1 MASGKEIKKKIGSVE
16 NTKKITSAME
26 MVAASKMR
34 RTQDRMKEGKPY
46 SQKIRSV
53 IGHLA
58 NSNPEFTHSFM
69 SSREIKKVGYIVVSS
84 DRGLC
89 GGLNVN
95 LFRCLLY
102 TSPSPRDRG

>member
-46 SQKIRSV
+46 S
-53 IGHLA
+53 
-58 NSNPEFTHSFM
+58 
-69 SSREIKKVGYIVVSS
+69 
-84 DRGLC
+84 
-89 GGLNVN
+89 
-95 LFRCLLY
+95 
-102 TSPSPRDRG
+102 

>member
-58 NSNPEFTHSFM
+58 NSNPEFTHSFT
-69 SSREIKKVGYIVVSS
+69 VS
-84 DRGLC
+84 
-89 GGLNVN
+89 
-95 LFRCLLY
+95 Y
-102 TSPSPRDRG
+102 THLTQPTILRV